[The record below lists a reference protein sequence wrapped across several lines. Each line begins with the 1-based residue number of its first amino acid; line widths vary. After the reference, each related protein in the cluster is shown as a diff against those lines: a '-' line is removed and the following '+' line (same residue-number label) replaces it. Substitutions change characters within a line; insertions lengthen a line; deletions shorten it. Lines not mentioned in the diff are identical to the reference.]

1 MPWWAVYPSEFLD
14 LLADAVHEAVLSGD
28 PVEVLGLVS
37 GALEALGE
45 RKDNLDLELVDT
57 EEVGGYLLALVLL
70 EPALMSMGGTLAGL
84 LDLME
89 ETEPN
94 WN

>member
-1 MPWWAVYPSEFLD
+1 MF
-14 LLADAVHEAVLSGD
+14 
-28 PVEVLGLVS
+28 S

-45 RKDNLDLELVDT
+45 RKDNLDLELAGT
-57 EEVGGYLLALVLL
+57 EAVGGCLLALVLL

-89 ETEPN
+89 ETESN

>member
-1 MPWWAVYPSEFLD
+1 MAG
-14 LLADAVHEAVLSGD
+14 AVHEAVLSGD

-37 GALEALGE
+37 DALEALRE

-57 EEVGGYLLALVLL
+57 EAVGGYLLALVLL
-70 EPALMSMGGTLAGL
+70 EPALTSMGGALASL

-89 ETEPN
+89 ETESN

>member
-1 MPWWAVYPSEFLD
+1 MD
-14 LLADAVHEAVLSGD
+14 LLADAVHGAVLSGD

-37 GALEALGE
+37 GALEALRE
-45 RKDNLDLELVDT
+45 CKDDLDLEWVDT
-57 EEVGGYLLALVLL
+57 EAVGGYLLALVLL

-89 ETEPN
+89 ETESN

>member
-1 MPWWAVYPSEFLD
+1 MYPSEFLD

>member
-1 MPWWAVYPSEFLD
+1 MC
-14 LLADAVHEAVLSGD
+14 SG
-28 PVEVLGLVS
+28 S
-37 GALEALGE
+37 GAAFPPQ

-57 EEVGGYLLALVLL
+57 EAAGGYLLALVLL

-89 ETEPN
+89 ETESN